1 MLQMPTTTKIVVS
14 PRDSPVNYP
23 SIVNRHSI
31 PQYLLEGNEED
42 LKRFWNKGLLG
53 LNLFFRQRYPV
64 KAPLGYRVMRTS
76 RGQPYLEKIPNK
88 EEEKVEDQQVQK
100 EHALINE
107 RLSIFAEWDEIE
119 EHYGLGIRLYFDFTR
134 SLIILNLL
142 LLLLRK

>member
-1 MLQMPTTTKIVVS
+1 MLQMPTTTKVVVS

-23 SIVNRHSI
+23 PFINHDST
-31 PQYLLEGNEED
+31 PQYVLEGNEED
-42 LKRFWNKGLLG
+42 LKGFWGLLG
-53 LNLFFRQRYPV
+53 LNLFFKQRYSV
-64 KAPLGYRVMRTS
+64 KAPPGYRLMRTS
-76 RGQPYLEKIPNK
+76 RGQPYLEKVLNK
-88 EEEKVEDQQVQK
+88 EEGKVEDQLVQK

-134 SLIILNLL
+134 SLIVLNLI